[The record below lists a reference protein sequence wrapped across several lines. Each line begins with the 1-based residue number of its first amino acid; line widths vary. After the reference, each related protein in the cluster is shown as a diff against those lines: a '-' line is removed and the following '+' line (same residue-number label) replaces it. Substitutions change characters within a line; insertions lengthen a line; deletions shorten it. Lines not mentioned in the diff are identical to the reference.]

1 MTNALGAIAVTL
13 GIAMINALEA
23 LAVILGIALLV
34 SFYKGTK

>member
-1 MTNALGAIAVTL
+1 MINALGAIAVTL